1 MLYQCLLQMLYQNPQ
16 ELAAN
21 IFLKWEHTGTH
32 NHNSSDRVVVIYK
45 DLEIRIEVTCGLGA
59 REGRE

>member
-1 MLYQCLLQMLYQNPQ
+1 MLYQNPQ

-21 IFLKWEHTGTH
+21 IFLKWKHTGTH
-32 NHNSSDRVVVIYK
+32 NRNSSDQVVVIYK
-45 DLEIRIEVTCGLGA
+45 EIRVEVTCGLGA